1 MVGADSMT
9 SSWLEI
15 REIVVADSFS
25 LPLPPEIVRTRE
37 MGVLFP
43 PPVGKGLPMLVSQP
57 EMRRSLPLC

>member
-1 MVGADSMT
+1 MVGADSMS

-15 REIVVADSFS
+15 RETVVADSVS
-25 LPLPPEIVRTRE
+25 LVLPPEIVRTRE
-37 MGVLFP
+37 MFP